1 MQTLKEALR
10 LFGYIRPC
18 QPQLRVCE
26 LEVYKGIYC
35 GLCAGLGRS
44 FGLLMRATLSYD
56 AAFLAMLGLALRKQ
70 PPQLPRRRCTFNP
83 MKQVCCCEPAA
94 EIDYAADV
102 SALMLRLK
110 LEDNVRDP
118 GFWRRMASRLGLWV
132 FGGTF
137 HRAQQRRPELAR
149 ELAELAA
156 RQNELEERGCTCLDE
171 ACEPTAR
178 MMQAVLSRM
187 DPAQE
192 RVLSRLGYLLGRY
205 VYLADAV
212 DDLEKDRRT
221 GSYNPLLKS
230 AWVAQGAGD
239 AALRQ
244 EGLGSICLTTGEIC
258 TTWQLLD
265 VCHFQPIL
273 DNIFL
278 LGLRSVADTLAAP
291 DRGKMRRAR
300 WTGNKLEAGNPAEW
314 SK

>member
-1 MQTLKEALR
+1 
-10 LFGYIRPC
+10 
-18 QPQLRVCE
+18 
-26 LEVYKGIYC
+26 
-35 GLCAGLGRS
+35 
-44 FGLLMRATLSYD
+44 
-56 AAFLAMLGLALRKQ
+56 
-70 PPQLPRRRCTFNP
+70 
-83 MKQVCCCEPAA
+83 
-94 EIDYAADV
+94 
-102 SALMLRLK
+102 
-110 LEDNVRDP
+110 
-118 GFWRRMASRLGLWV
+118 
-132 FGGTF
+132 
-137 HRAQQRRPELAR
+137 
-149 ELAELAA
+149 
-156 RQNELEERGCTCLDE
+156 
-171 ACEPTAR
+171 
-178 MMQAVLSRM
+178 M